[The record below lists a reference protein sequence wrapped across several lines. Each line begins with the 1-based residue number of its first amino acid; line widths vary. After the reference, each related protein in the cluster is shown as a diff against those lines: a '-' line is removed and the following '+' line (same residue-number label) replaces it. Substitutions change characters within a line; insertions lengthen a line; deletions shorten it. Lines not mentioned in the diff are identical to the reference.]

1 MQQVHT
7 YLCDPAT
14 KILLIG
20 DEQIDIRLPAQGSLE
35 FFRFAECG
43 RTAARH
49 PRSLAWF
56 GKIKP
61 KLYPPSGAATL
72 CISGCSSEF
81 CNPAA
86 APYRCKQSPAMAIH
100 EDLLFAVVHPKAVSP
115 LSANLGRLDCGS
127 GGQLRVGSGHRIGRL
142 V

>member
-7 YLCDPAT
+7 DLCDPAA
-14 KILLIG
+14 KILLLG

-56 GKIKP
+56 GKIRP

-86 APYRCKQSPAMAIH
+86 APYRRKQSPAMAIH
-100 EDLLFAVVHPKAVSP
+100 ENLRFARRPSPKPPVRSREEFRAP
-115 LSANLGRLDCGS
+115 
-127 GGQLRVGSGHRIGRL
+127 
-142 V
+142 